1 MIKYF
6 VSFVFY
12 TAGTAGASTAVVTAA
27 EDATHAD
34 ILAALH
40 ASHWPEAEYV
50 RKFEPWD

>member
-6 VSFVFY
+6 VNFVEYAYGETGFR
-12 TAGTAGASTAVVTAA
+12 TAVVTAA
-27 EDATHAD
+27 EDATYAD

-40 ASHWPEAEYV
+40 ASHWPEAVDV